1 MIQYSVST
9 DWRSKIWATIRRLKK
24 NFPDLRELVY
34 VTNRSIGPDA
44 DDLKRRARVD
54 NGIAVDVRDKNWFI
68 ERELTHIQR
77 KVAAE
82 ELIEQFVA
90 PLLRARGVA
99 SEVSTSLSDD
109 DARVALLHLALDDAD
124 RATDKSL
131 TKQCFEALVLSV
143 LHDTNAE
150 SMIDLDTIVLRVTK
164 LLPAG
169 HDQQIRGQTKSAIKR
184 LSHPKNGRVKE
195 HRLKSKFHLSF
206 DEQGRLSAQTAAFLA
221 DQVELERELLA
232 SLMAVGVDPG
242 VVDRTH
248 GLGTVLREALETAL
262 LQQGNLFAQA
272 AINKEIRLMSA
283 DGIIQQF
290 RSRIPAITSAVSPE
304 QCVAAVLDVVES
316 PGQQV
321 VAHLGRIGDAYT
333 LFSFMQQTPDVQ
345 KIILKIFSEGEIWID
360 TSYILPLFVETLA
373 FETYDRPHS
382 NILAAAVQSGFKLFV
397 TDGVI
402 EEIETHL
409 KNSRSCAESKG
420 QWRARTPYILA
431 KYLETGAASTGFRAW
446 VEEFRGDSR
455 PADDVRE
462 YLEQNF
468 NINRRNLLEY
478 ANMAPIELRAAVQ
491 EIWATAHDKRRAPTK
506 SHMYSA
512 VNARLV
518 AHDVENTVGVLQLR
532 KDTPISP
539 LGYKQWWLT
548 LDKSAYRVGDALKS
562 ALGVGAPRSP
572 ALNPGF
578 LAQILRLGRTRNAVE
593 RSLYVSMPILNDF
606 STLNYTPSGLV
617 DRADQIRAEHVAKKE
632 HVVKRLV
639 RDKLDEMKALS
650 RPEFLD
656 VSIDEE
662 LAEVEVLG
670 G

>member
-1 MIQYSVST
+1 M
-9 DWRSKIWATIRRLKK
+9 
-24 NFPDLRELVY
+24 
-34 VTNRSIGPDA
+34 
-44 DDLKRRARVD
+44 
-54 NGIAVDVRDKNWFI
+54 
-68 ERELTHIQR
+68 
-77 KVAAE
+77 
-82 ELIEQFVA
+82 
-90 PLLRARGVA
+90 
-99 SEVSTSLSDD
+99 
-109 DARVALLHLALDDAD
+109 
-124 RATDKSL
+124 
-131 TKQCFEALVLSV
+131 
-143 LHDTNAE
+143 
-150 SMIDLDTIVLRVTK
+150 
-164 LLPAG
+164 
-169 HDQQIRGQTKSAIKR
+169 
-184 LSHPKNGRVKE
+184 
-195 HRLKSKFHLSF
+195 
-206 DEQGRLSAQTAAFLA
+206 
-221 DQVELERELLA
+221 
-232 SLMAVGVDPG
+232 
-242 VVDRTH
+242 
-248 GLGTVLREALETAL
+248 
-262 LQQGNLFAQA
+262 
-272 AINKEIRLMSA
+272 
-283 DGIIQQF
+283 
-290 RSRIPAITSAVSPE
+290 
-304 QCVAAVLDVVES
+304 
-316 PGQQV
+316 

-345 KIILKIFSEGEIWID
+345 KIIPKIFSEGEIWID

-478 ANMAPIELRAAVQ
+478 ANMAPIELRA
-491 EIWATAHDKRRAPTK
+491 
-506 SHMYSA
+506 
-512 VNARLV
+512 
-518 AHDVENTVGVLQLR
+518 VENTVGVLQLR

-562 ALGVGAPRSP
+562 ALGVDAPRSP

-593 RSLYVSMPILNDF
+593 RSLYVSMPVLNDF